1 MLSSTFP
8 RWPHDTIP
16 SFIFDLAQAVSTENQ
31 VTILAP
37 HSPQSKTSEHWH
49 GVEVIRFRYF
59 FSGVETLTGEGGIM
73 MRIRANPFRILLIPF
88 FLLSLWVHTL
98 WLLHKRSYDIIH
110 AHWLFPQGF
119 IVYLISWGR
128 TIPYLVTSHGSDI
141 SQLRSRIFRWMHGQT
156 MNRAQRITAVST
168 DLAQSMKSV
177 TRRDIDIIPMGI
189 KEVFFQS
196 PSDAGPLLDSGKTW
210 LVCVGRLDRK
220 KGFQDV
226 IQTLPY
232 LSEEI
237 HLVIVGAGSD
247 KQYLETLAYQYQ
259 VEHRIRWYGSAPSED
274 IAQIFHQS
282 QLCIHPSYTEGWGL
296 VVLEAMATGL
306 PVIGNDL
313 PILRQHLS
321 GRGKVIDTSNH
332 ELLADRI
339 NQILKNDH
347 DYRTYQ
353 QQGRT
358 YAQQFRWSV
367 IGQEFTHIY
376 EAMVEK

>member
-8 RWPHDTIP
+8 RWTNDTIP

-59 FSGVETLTGEGGIM
+59 FSGAETLTGEGGIM

-88 FLLSLWVHTL
+88 FLLSFWVHTL

-141 SQLRSRIFRWMHGQT
+141 SQLRSRIFRWMHSQT

-177 TRRDIDIIPMGI
+177 TRREIDIIPMGI
-189 KEVFFQS
+189 KEIFFQL
-196 PSDAGPLLDSGKTW
+196 PSGSRLLDSEKTW
-210 LVCVGRLDRK
+210 LICIGRLDRK

-226 IQTLPY
+226 IQTLPF
-232 LSEEI
+232 LAENI
-237 HLVIVGAGSD
+237 HIVMVGAGSYRD
-247 KQYLETLAYQYQ
+247 ELETLASHCQ
-259 VEHRIRWYGSAPSED
+259 VEKRILWYGSAPAEE
-274 IAQIFHQS
+274 IAQLLHQS
-282 QLCIHPSYTEGWGL
+282 YLCIHPSSTEGWGL
-296 VVLEAMATGL
+296 VVLEAMAAQV
-306 PVIGNDL
+306 PVIVNDI
-313 PILRQHLS
+313 PVLRQHAT
-321 GRGKVIDTSNH
+321 GRGEIIDTTNH
-332 ELLADRI
+332 KVLATTI
-339 NQILKNDH
+339 KALVENHNQ
-347 DYRTYQ
+347 YSQYQ
-353 QQGRT
+353 KTGRA